1 MMHDAIHVKG
11 ERERVRRECSVCRRV
26 WNAGECARVRGDA
39 RSERSVISETADGVA
54 FLDGRWMEE
63 RGDVWDGSDG
73 VGEWKG
79 GEKGVSG
86 RVVSVYRIQVE
97 C

>member
-26 WNAGECARVRGDA
+26 WNAGEGARGRGDA
-39 RSERSVISETADGVA
+39 RSERSVMSETADGVA

-73 VGEWKG
+73 VGEREVERG
-79 GEKGVSG
+79 GQG
-86 RVVSVYRIQVE
+86 
-97 C
+97 